1 MKYNKLILTSTAVLG
16 LGLATSL
23 PLTQAV
29 LAQSSNRI
37 QYVDDKEEEKDHDS
51 NSNHEEHGQVHSN
64 DPSQQA
70 INEAEG
76 IASEQIV
83 VQIDDEG
90 YITSHGD
97 HYHYYNGEVPADS
110 IFSEDLLTPSGYQLN
125 KEDIISKTDEGYIVK
140 VENQYYLYL
149 EDSSDAKN
157 VRSVEELTLQSFG
170 IHPDD
175 AKRIKG
181 IMDQLGL
188 EDDTSINYEFER
200 SPEEVAESKEIES
213 DFIVLYL
220 TENEYVTIH
229 GLDLYIFPGQAPE
242 NSIFAKTTLADS
254 TVDLSQAEVLYN
266 TKSGQVV
273 KLEDRVYFMPNESNK
288 PLDLMKVKEAIQKA
302 KDDYKAKGIDHAAE
316 VKKEEKG
323 GIRGGSG
330 SRNANGQY
338 VTDDGYVFSPND
350 VIRFTGNGFI
360 VPHGDH
366 FHFIPLSDLS
376 AAEKAQAFAKL
387 GMSES
392 GANSHSQTNSKGN
405 DLAAAL
411 NKIDELN
418 KKASSAKGSV
428 YTTDDGYV
436 FTPESIVS
444 FDANGMVCSHGN
456 HFHYV
461 PFADLSRAELAAA
474 KAYIQKHLS
483 HLKTNEDANSSSAT
497 DKKDMPSTPSQEMDS
512 SMEAK
517 LRKLYSLPISQR
529 YHEGDGLVFDP
540 KAVTGKNSM
549 GYVHPH
555 GDHYHV
561 IKPSDL
567 SPLELELVEYYLN
580 GSSSSN
586 IPSMPSKD
594 ESGQE
599 SSESNSVKPSEKP
612 KEESPQ
618 SNKGL
623 VDFLAMKIKKSA
635 LGQDGKA
642 YTTDDG
648 FKFTPESIQEYT
660 SDGLVCGH
668 GNHLH
673 YVPFTD
679 LDDNELKAAQDY
691 INANKVAQ
699 SDNTHKESP
708 EDLKKKLAYLAL
720 KNGVKV
726 EDIEVKGDIVN
737 VPHEGHF
744 HTYYLSKTPTKLSKN
759 AYQADDEHKE
769 FDNYE
774 NYVMQL
780 KREYFKQTAA
790 AAGLLDPQQPVMI
803 SRGGMI
809 GYYDPAGN
817 YHEQALNS
825 IKLPIEYDEVD
836 FKVEDKQ
843 EVAPSPAPEKE
854 SENKPVDKEKPENK
868 EERVPV
874 KDLKAFLAQAYQV
887 DIELISYFRS
897 PEAFYIQTKSG
908 NIKVDYAVAV
918 KAYRANNKSLLP
930 NIEKPD
936 LSVEEHAIN
945 QASEQAEEEENE
957 SSSASSQN
965 DDSKPV
971 DPSKNLEESPE
982 AEDSVSSTSEVALE
996 NE

>member
-37 QYVDDKEEEKDHDS
+37 QYVDDKEEDKDHDS

-110 IFSEDLLTPSGYQLN
+110 IFSEDLLTPSDYQLN

-229 GLDLYIFPGQAPE
+229 GLDLYIFPGQAPK

-254 TVDLSQAEVLYN
+254 TVDLSQAETLYK
-266 TKSGQVV
+266 TQSGQVV
-273 KLEDRVYFMPNESNK
+273 KLDDRVYFMPNESNK

-483 HLKTNEDANSSSAT
+483 HLKTNEDVNSSSPA
-497 DKKDMPSTPSQEMDS
+497 DKKEMPSKPSQQMDT

-594 ESGQE
+594 ESSQE
-599 SSESNSVKPSEKP
+599 GSESNPVNPSEKP
-612 KEESPQ
+612 KDESLPT
-618 SNKGL
+618 NEGR
-623 VDFLAMKIKKSA
+623 VDFLAMNIKKSA
-635 LGQDGKA
+635 LGQDGKP

-673 YVPFTD
+673 YVPFSD

-691 INANKVAQ
+691 INANKVGQ

-774 NYVMQL
+774 NYVLQL

-836 FKVEDKQ
+836 FKVEDKP
-843 EVAPSPAPEKE
+843 EVAPIPTPEKE
-854 SENKPVDKEKPENK
+854 SENKPVDEEKPENK
-868 EERVPV
+868 EERVAV

-887 DIELISYFRS
+887 DTELISYFRS
-897 PEAFYIQTKSG
+897 PEAFYIQTESG
-908 NIKVDYAVAV
+908 NIKVDYAIAV
-918 KAYRANNKSLLP
+918 QAYKAKNKDLLP
-930 NIEKPD
+930 NIEAPS
-936 LSVEEHAIN
+936 LLEEEHSTD
-945 QASEQAEEEENE
+945 QTQENE

-965 DDSKPV
+965 DNSKPV
-971 DPSKNLEESPE
+971 ESSNNIDESKE
-982 AEDSVSSTSEVALE
+982 AEDPVSQTSEAALE